1 MKVFISAGE
10 PSGDRH
16 ASDLIRELRNQNGD
30 VDIEGFGGRHMRQAG
45 AEIVYPLADEP
56 IIGITAV
63 LPRLLFYRRLLKQ
76 TVERLKSQ
84 RTGVLVLVDYPGFN
98 LRLAEAARRAGI
110 RTVYYIG
117 PQVWAWGAGRIER
130 IKRALDLM
138 LVVFDFELGLYER
151 AGVPVRFVGH
161 PLLDQLNFD
170 YNAADFR
177 RRQGLDADALLI
189 GLFPGSRR
197 SEIDRIFPVLLNAG
211 EKIRSALVGVQLVA
225 AVAPALKRDLLEG
238 WSQRTGV
245 KVTLI
250 ENATHPLMHA
260 SDLALVASGT
270 ATLETALLGTPEL
283 VLYRTDPITYHL
295 ARQLLNI
302 SRIGLV
308 NLVAQKEI
316 APEFIQHRCN
326 ADTVASAAIKY
337 LQNRSLKREF
347 LPESIE
353 LRRKLGK
360 PGAARRAAQ
369 AILELAQ
376 L

>member
-1 MKVFISAGE
+1 VKVFISAGE